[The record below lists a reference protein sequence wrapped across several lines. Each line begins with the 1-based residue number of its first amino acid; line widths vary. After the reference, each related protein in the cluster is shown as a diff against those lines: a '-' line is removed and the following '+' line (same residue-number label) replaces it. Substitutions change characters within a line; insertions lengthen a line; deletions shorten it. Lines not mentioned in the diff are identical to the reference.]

1 MLSPTLLTFNLSIDS
16 WRVSEDQQILNQSVK
31 LGIELN
37 LESLFTQLLNIIEHY
52 SINKFSRI
60 WMP

>member
-52 SINKFSRI
+52 SINEFSRI